1 MRKFTAVNA
10 AGETFNLMRKDAFFY
25 TPKGLGVEY
34 ANTYMRSGSAYIA
47 TKRDVAQ
54 GSISGKMIFSSYSAY
69 TEFARFASQQPIK
82 LKYKPS
88 DATYTI
94 DVLIGELSKEE
105 ISHRSNR
112 LECDLVLDCL
122 SLWYITKPGVWS
134 SSSEAAGGKVYDF
147 EYTYTYSG
155 GLRNKIRL
163 QNNSL
168 LDSPLRLSIFGTAYN
183 PTWRVLVNG
192 NTVASGSVTATIQSG
207 NKMVLNSIDSNLEI
221 AEYTTADAFVRN
233 LYQNT
238 DFSEPTFVY
247 VPPGSSL
254 LTLTSSDGGDILA
267 CAEVIELYEAV

>member
-10 AGETFNLMRKDAFFY
+10 VGESFDLMRKDAFFY
-25 TPKGLGVEY
+25 APKGLGVEY
-34 ANTYMRSGSAYIA
+34 ANTYMLAGSAYIA

-54 GSISGKMIFSSYSAY
+54 GSISGRMIFSSYSAY
-69 TEFARFASQQPIK
+69 TEFARFASKQPIQF
-82 LKYKPS
+82 KYKPS
-88 DATYTI
+88 ETTYTI
-94 DVLIGELSKEE
+94 DALIGELSKEE
-105 ISHRSNR
+105 ISYRSNR

-134 SSSEAAGGKVYDF
+134 SAPEATGGKVYDF
-147 EYTYTYSG
+147 GYTYTYSG
-155 GLRNKIRL
+155 GVSNQIRL

-192 NTVASGSVTATIQSG
+192 NTVASGSVTATIQNG
-207 NKMVLNSIDSNLEI
+207 NKMVLNSVDSDLEI

-233 LYQNT
+233 LYQDT
-238 DFSEPTFVY
+238 DFSESTFVY

-254 LTLTSSDGGDILA
+254 LVLTSSDSGDLLA

>member
-1 MRKFTAVNA
+1 M
-10 AGETFNLMRKDAFFY
+10 
-25 TPKGLGVEY
+25 
-34 ANTYMRSGSAYIA
+34 
-47 TKRDVAQ
+47 
-54 GSISGKMIFSSYSAY
+54 
-69 TEFARFASQQPIK
+69 
-82 LKYKPS
+82 
-88 DATYTI
+88 
-94 DVLIGELSKEE
+94 
-105 ISHRSNR
+105 
-112 LECDLVLDCL
+112 
-122 SLWYITKPGVWS
+122 
-134 SSSEAAGGKVYDF
+134 YDF